1 MFAAFFFALSET
13 DFIMLLQVGSEEE
26 ETASIWEA
34 ETQAPLG
41 PLDVD
46 TKQEDDGE
54 GGLLGKGH
62 LWSLI

>member
-1 MFAAFFFALSET
+1 
-13 DFIMLLQVGSEEE
+13 MLLQVGSEEE